1 MEFQTIFD
9 SVCRCFGHAP
19 TTTAG
24 LAGTASNTNASHH
37 QPATAADNSSQSS
50 VKRRTN
56 RLGLKD
62 EQWDELFGNEKNLRT
77 KDDNHNNNSHSTR
90 KSGKASAAAAAKSQP
105 QQQQQAHHHH
115 HHPEDGAAQA
125 VAQAKLAA
133 NPTKYHRSKRKR
145 SVRSKEEIFRSKNNE
160 DHAPQH
166 NCSSSP
172 TGVGCASVP
181 PTSFSRLLNPS
192 LALCFATPIRG
203 TEEEQEDMDTVK
215 SLDNSDTNTLNTC
228 EDTITST
235 VYFEN
240 KYSHLVETRPPM
252 PLFNQFKIGNEK
264 DEIRQ
269 IMETD
274 SHSSLKMIR
283 LLQQQQQQQQ
293 QNQTQEQQQQ
303 QPSSSNSSRRAHPDT
318 STTTTQQLEDSSSDS
333 EVGRRSSCRARASAL
348 CMDQEME
355 DAVPDVKAVSSST
368 DSSRQSQTAALLKA
382 TH

>member
-19 TTTAG
+19 TAG
-24 LAGTASNTNASHH
+24 LAGTASNTAS
-37 QPATAADNSSQSS
+37 QPAADNISQSS

-62 EQWDELFGNEKNLRT
+62 EQWDELFGNEKNLRK
-77 KDDNHNNNSHSTR
+77 KDDSKSS
-90 KSGKASAAAAAKSQP
+90 SGKAKSQP
-105 QQQQQAHHHH
+105 QQQAHHQ
-115 HHPEDGAAQA
+115 EGAAVNDLGTAQA

-133 NPTKYHRSKRKR
+133 NPTRYRSKRKR
-145 SVRSKEEIFRSKNNE
+145 SVRSKEEIFRSK
-160 DHAPQH
+160 DAPTNH
-166 NCSSSP
+166 N
-172 TGVGCASVP
+172 VGCASVP

-192 LALCFATPIRG
+192 LALCFATPVRG
-203 TEEEQEDMDTVK
+203 TEEEQEDNDVK

-283 LLQQQQQQQQ
+283 LLQQQQKQ
-293 QNQTQEQQQQ
+293 QEQQ
-303 QPSSSNSSRRAHPDT
+303 SSSRAHPDN
-318 STTTTQQLEDSSSDS
+318 TTQLEDSSSDS
-333 EVGRRSSCRARASAL
+333 EVGRRSCRGRACECL
-348 CMDQEME
+348 DQEME

-368 DSSRQSQTAALLKA
+368 DSSRQSQTALLKA